1 MSGMTDRQVDALF
14 GIKMGAPGGDVVL
27 DVRPVLRG
35 WWQVTAPDGTS
46 WLVDES
52 GGVEQQQAAA

>member
-14 GIKMGAPGGDVVL
+14 GIKMNAPGRDVVL

-35 WWQVTAPDGTS
+35 WWQVTTPDGGR
-46 WLVDES
+46 WVIDEA
-52 GGVEQQQAAA
+52 GGVDQQQAAA